1 MTFDWSA
8 ISKNQHKTKEK
19 TTTMAQVTQI
29 YIGIHFHT
37 NDILQQTSYCVS
49 EQQDQ
54 LCTAVIYYINIIY
67 VIVFD

>member
-1 MTFDWSA
+1 
-8 ISKNQHKTKEK
+8 
-19 TTTMAQVTQI
+19 MAQVTQI